1 MGNVPRVLVRVET
14 RPGDQDDDQRV
25 GWVTV
30 NNPDKRNALGN
41 EGKRALAEAVEQ
53 LAADDDLRAIVLTGA
68 GDTSFIGG
76 ADIGEMGGFE
86 RHDATVGP
94 TLTHRACDA
103 IRRAA
108 VPVIARINGWCLG
121 AGL

>member
-14 RPGDQDDDQRV
+14 REGGQGGDLNGDQRV

-41 EGKRALAEAVEQ
+41 EGKRALAEAIEQ
-53 LAADDDLRAIVLTGA
+53 LADDDDLRAIVLTGA

-76 ADIGEMGGFE
+76 ADISEM
-86 RHDATVGP
+86 
-94 TLTHRACDA
+94 
-103 IRRAA
+103 
-108 VPVIARINGWCLG
+108 
-121 AGL
+121 